1 MRADLRALDH
11 HLARIERW
19 IEHDVI
25 GGEQPN
31 AADLQIGAG
40 LALLLTV
47 EDVARVVGSR
57 PAVELARR
65 WFPGYPGHVPAGAL
79 RRGARVA
86 GGSVG
91 NAEGAARRARPEA
104 RPAADPTVPSAPFP
118 AAAAAPRGAPRRRP
132 APHRR
137 PACRRAA

>member
-1 MRADLRALDH
+1 MPSYSEGSRLAIPAPVARLSAPLIARAEQRINDASDLNVRADLRALDH
-11 HLARIERW
+11 HLARVERW

-57 PAVELARR
+57 PAGR
-65 WFPGYPGHVPAGAL
+65 AGA
-79 RRGARVA
+79 A
-86 GGSVG
+86 GGS
-91 NAEGAARRARPEA
+91 
-104 RPAADPTVPSAPFP
+104 
-118 AAAAAPRGAPRRRP
+118 RGIRGT
-132 APHRR
+132 
-137 PACRRAA
+137 CRRACCRPSGWR